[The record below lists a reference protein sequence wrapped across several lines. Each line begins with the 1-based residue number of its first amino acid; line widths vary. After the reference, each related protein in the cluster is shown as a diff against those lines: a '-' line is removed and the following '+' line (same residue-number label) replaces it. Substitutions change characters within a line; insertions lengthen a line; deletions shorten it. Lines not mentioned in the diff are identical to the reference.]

1 MGKFRLA
8 HRRGKGKPSPVD
20 VHVGRRVWLRRT
32 LLGMNQTELSDVLG
46 LTYQQVQRYER
57 GTNRMGA
64 SRLYDIARV
73 LGVPVAFFFE
83 EMPVAVAA
91 SSPALGGT
99 KAKEPSSYELGPM
112 AKRETL
118 ELVRAYY
125 KITDPRVR
133 KRLREMAKALGA
145 ADGVAVRKGR

>member
-83 EMPVAVAA
+83 EMPAEVAA
-91 SSPALGGT
+91 SSPAQNLRR
-99 KAKEPSSYELGPM
+99 AKKPPSYELGPM
-112 AKRETL
+112 AKRKTL

-125 KITDPRVR
+125 KITDPQVR
-133 KRLREMAKALGA
+133 KRLREMAKAVGA
-145 ADGVAVRKGR
+145 ADM

>member
-8 HRRGKGKPSPVD
+8 QRRGKGKPSPVD
-20 VHVGRRVWLRRT
+20 VHVGRRVWLRRM
-32 LLGMNQTELSDVLG
+32 LLGMNQTALADALDMS
-46 LTYQQVQRYER
+46 YQQVQKYES
-57 GTNRMGA
+57 GANRISA
-64 SRLYDIARV
+64 SRLYDLARV

-83 EMPVAVAA
+83 EMPVAVAT

-125 KITDPRVR
+125 KITDPQIRR
-133 KRLREMAKALGA
+133 HLREMAKAVA
-145 ADGVAVRKGR
+145 ASKDG

>member
-46 LTYQQVQRYER
+46 LSYQQVQRYER
-57 GTNRMGA
+57 GTSRMGA

-73 LGVPVAFFFE
+73 LDVPVAFFFE
-83 EMPVAVAA
+83 EMPVAIAA

-99 KAKEPSSYELGPM
+99 KAKEPPNYKLDPM

-118 ELVRAYY
+118 QLMRAYY
-125 KITDPRVR
+125 KITDPHIRR
-133 KRLREMAKALGA
+133 HLREMAKAVGA
-145 ADGVAVRKGR
+145 ANV